1 MKSAFYLSALTLLL
15 LAGCGSTQQK
25 STRHYDGEAL
35 AKQKCSR
42 CHNLDMP
49 PKTSDKE
56 IAPPL
61 YTVTVHLKDWMKTPT
76 PDLQRQKFIDFL
88 ADYVIHPSREKSYCD
103 PKSLKLYGLMP
114 SQKGK
119 VTPDEVRAIAAWAY
133 DTYDQMKMLAVMK
146 ERNRLAAMPPWKQ
159 VLETRDC
166 RSCHIIG
173 AGKLAPSFPQI
184 ARKYAGD
191 PDALKKIEASI
202 LHGSKGKW
210 PRFKVPMRAYKG
222 LTPKQLDGIARWILE
237 RNASSSANAADT
249 SR

>member
-1 MKSAFYLSALTLLL
+1 MKSAFYLSGLALLL
-15 LAGCGSTQQK
+15 LSGCGSTQKK

-35 AKQKCSR
+35 AQQKCSH

-88 ADYVIHPSREKSYCD
+88 ADYVIHPSRKKSYCD
-103 PKSLKLYGLMP
+103 PKSLELYGLMP

-119 VTPDEVRAIAAWAY
+119 ITSEEAGAVAAWAY
-133 DTYDQMKMLAVMK
+133 DHYDQMEMLAIVK

-166 RSCHIIG
+166 KSCHIIG
-173 AGKLAPSFPQI
+173 AGKLAPSFFQI
-184 ARKYAGD
+184 SERYVND
-191 PDALKKIEASI
+191 PDALKKIETAISR
-202 LHGSKGKW
+202 GSKGKW
-210 PRFKVPMRAYKG
+210 PNYRVPMRAYG
-222 LTPKQLDGIARWILE
+222 SLTDKQLEGISRWILG
-237 RNASSSANAADT
+237 
-249 SR
+249 SRKKRGSEK